1 MMTDDWRDKLM
12 GLRAEMPEADSPA
25 EAEPA
30 TEPKASQKGRL
41 DIIVERKGRG
51 GKVATIITGFTID
64 DDEIDSV
71 ASRLKKVLG
80 VGGSCRGGE
89 ILIQGDRA
97 QAVSRALSDMD
108 FKCRII

>member
-12 GLRAEMPEADSPA
+12 GLRAEMPDTNSPA
-25 EAEPA
+25 DAEPA
-30 TEPKASQKGRL
+30 TEQKASQKDRL

-64 DDEIDSV
+64 DEIDRV

-97 QAVSRALSDMD
+97 QAVCRALSDMD